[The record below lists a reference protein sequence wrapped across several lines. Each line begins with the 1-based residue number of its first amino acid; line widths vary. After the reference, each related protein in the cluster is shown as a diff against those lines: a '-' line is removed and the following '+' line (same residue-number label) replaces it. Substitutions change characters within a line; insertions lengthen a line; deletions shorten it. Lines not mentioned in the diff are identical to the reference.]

1 MVKIESEPACVP
13 KLLSHYP
20 LGLHNKPR
28 CTSVYCMIMSAANCA
43 ADGALTV
50 AQHNKH
56 DKVCKGTQFV
66 IVEYNHWHP
75 FEHIQA
81 LELMCVR

>member
-1 MVKIESEPACVP
+1 
-13 KLLSHYP
+13 
-20 LGLHNKPR
+20 
-28 CTSVYCMIMSAANCA
+28 MIMSAANCA